1 MTRVDAL
8 PPAPSLDELFEQR
21 RWALL
26 CDQRSRAFFC
36 ALDGCVHPGLV
47 RAGDEVTLDEASQ
60 LLFNRLEA
68 RIALG
73 RRGLVPRFR
82 HTGPDALEPAFEGG
96 GIHARERAN
105 LAWVSRLLRSLHD
118 EHLLLPDGTS
128 LMDWAIEAFVLGHL
142 STFHLNPDLQEAL
155 SRFGAPNSSE
165 FLKFPEL
172 ALACIDFD
180 VDREFWTVHLA
191 SFVRAAHLFV
201 AQAGPIPVGT
211 ARLVGCRALD
221 FRPGRWV
228 SAPDRSAIHRE
239 VAADGD
245 DPDLL
250 AARFTRLMARTF
262 TDTVVGAVAP

>member
-1 MTRVDAL
+1 MTRVDAP
-8 PPAPSLDELFEQR
+8 PPAPSLGELFEQR

-47 RAGDEVTLDEASQ
+47 RAGDEVTLDEAGQ

-68 RIALG
+68 RVALG
-73 RRGLVPRFR
+73 RRGLVPRFAR
-82 HTGPDALEPAFEGG
+82 SAREGSGGPPREGG
-96 GIHARERAN
+96 N
-105 LAWVSRLLRSLHD
+105 LSWVSRLLRTLHD
-118 EHLLLPDGTS
+118 EHLVLPDGTS
-128 LMDWAIEAFVLGHL
+128 LMGWAIEAFALGHL
-142 STFHLNPDLQEAL
+142 STFHLDPDLQEPL

-180 VDREFWTVHLA
+180 VDREFWTAHLE

-201 AQAGPIPVGT
+201 AQAGPIPAGT
-211 ARLVGCRALD
+211 ARLVGCRAMD

-239 VAADGD
+239 VAADWGD
-245 DPDLL
+245 PQLL